1 MGRMTI
7 NGLVPPLLAEAT
19 TLLEQAHSTSEAIS
33 AGFNELWTE
42 VLNGGL
48 YEALCDVGV
57 LFAVA
62 TLVLFMVRWTKA
74 MLNDESS
81 EAFSE
86 LIWPLIVGIFL
97 FNNGALLAQ
106 STLVM
111 RDYINSVNNY
121 VLEYT
126 AATTGIREAYEEA
139 NQWGLAETFMGSML
153 RDCTSGDKTQQE
165 TLACLQEVQANLEEV
180 RDELREFRGNDGS
193 WWAQASERIGL
204 AIQAV
209 QEGGGNWTDVLLS
222 GFSSTIGATLQT
234 GIRILLI
241 ALNQAYQWGIE
252 LSMILTALVGPMAM
266 GGTLLP
272 TGAKPLLS
280 WLSGFFALGM
290 AKLSLNILMGLAGLL
305 IVTADANQPM
315 FFLVFI
321 GVTAPFLSAG
331 IAAAG
336 GMAAFAGLARG
347 ATFMGGMTVGTTVG
361 VARIVAARQAVARSK
376 K

>member
-1 MGRMTI
+1 MWGIGI
-7 NGLVPPLLAEAT
+7 NGFAPPILAQAT

-86 LIWPLIVGIFL
+86 LIWPLIVGVFL

-126 AATTGIREAYEEA
+126 AATTGISS
-139 NQWGLAETFMGSML
+139 GS
-153 RDCTSGDKTQQE
+153 R
-165 TLACLQEVQANLEEV
+165 
-180 RDELREFRGNDGS
+180 R
-193 WWAQASERIGL
+193 
-204 AIQAV
+204 
-209 QEGGGNWTDVLLS
+209 
-222 GFSSTIGATLQT
+222 
-234 GIRILLI
+234 
-241 ALNQAYQWGIE
+241 
-252 LSMILTALVGPMAM
+252 
-266 GGTLLP
+266 
-272 TGAKPLLS
+272 
-280 WLSGFFALGM
+280 
-290 AKLSLNILMGLAGLL
+290 NI
-305 IVTADANQPM
+305 
-315 FFLVFI
+315 F
-321 GVTAPFLSAG
+321 
-331 IAAAG
+331 
-336 GMAAFAGLARG
+336 
-347 ATFMGGMTVGTTVG
+347 
-361 VARIVAARQAVARSK
+361 
-376 K
+376 